1 MAGQHSL
8 KEDYPESSQNQD
20 NEVPVMSSVRMSSIL
35 IVDDEPGIRNS
46 LKKGLKD
53 HFGLIEVTDNVE
65 TADELNQRCHFD
77 LIISDIRLPGRSGV
91 EWVTQ
96 LREQGHMT
104 PVIFMTA
111 YADLA
116 TAIEALRAGAVDF
129 MMKPFRVDQMLAAIK
144 RGLERQTMR
153 RENYLLKRQIDK
165 YIDSTGMVGR
175 CDLFKSLCDTVKR
188 VAPTNSTVMI
198 EGESGT
204 GKELV
209 ARAIHE
215 GSRRK
220 GSFVPVNCGGF
231 TAEFLESELF
241 GHVKGAFTGAA
252 QAREGLFAYADGGTL
267 FLDEIGEMPMSMQ
280 THLLR
285 ALEER
290 TVRPVGSNRE
300 VPVDVRVLTATNRN
314 LLSRVEN
321 GTFRRDLFY
330 RLNVLT
336 IRIPSLRERKEDIAI
351 LVRHFASSLA
361 AEMGI
366 SPRDV
371 SDEEIARLA
380 SYEWP
385 GNVRELKNVIERSLL
400 LNITPSRCISGA
412 ESWQPPADEVEN
424 EDEDDLTLESVEKR
438 HILKVLEMNNG
449 NKSAAARAL
458 GLSRKTLERKTR
470 AWAANDS

>member
-20 NEVPVMSSVRMSSIL
+20 NEAPVMSSVRMSSIL

-116 TAIEALRAGAVDF
+116 MAIEALRAGAVDF

-144 RGLERQTMR
+144 RGLERQVMR
-153 RENYLLKRQIDK
+153 RENYLLKRQVDK

-175 CDLFKSLCDTVKR
+175 CDLFKTLCDTVKR
-188 VAPTNSTVMI
+188 VAPTSSTVMI

-231 TAEFLESELF
+231 TAELLESELF
-241 GHVKGAFTGAA
+241 GHVKGAFTC
-252 QAREGLFAYADGGTL
+252 
-267 FLDEIGEMPMSMQ
+267 
-280 THLLR
+280 
-285 ALEER
+285 R
-290 TVRPVGSNRE
+290 TGS
-300 VPVDVRVLTATNRN
+300 A
-314 LLSRVEN
+314 
-321 GTFRRDLFY
+321 
-330 RLNVLT
+330 
-336 IRIPSLRERKEDIAI
+336 
-351 LVRHFASSLA
+351 
-361 AEMGI
+361 
-366 SPRDV
+366 
-371 SDEEIARLA
+371 
-380 SYEWP
+380 
-385 GNVRELKNVIERSLL
+385 
-400 LNITPSRCISGA
+400 
-412 ESWQPPADEVEN
+412 
-424 EDEDDLTLESVEKR
+424 
-438 HILKVLEMNNG
+438 
-449 NKSAAARAL
+449 
-458 GLSRKTLERKTR
+458 
-470 AWAANDS
+470 